1 MKSNNTNDVEVT
13 ATSLL
18 IAFAEARNRFVMFG
32 DDISLNILEA
42 IIEEIEQFAHDH
54 AAVSSS

>member
-1 MKSNNTNDVEVT
+1 
-13 ATSLL
+13 
-18 IAFAEARNRFVMFG
+18 MFG

>member
-1 MKSNNTNDVEVT
+1 VT